1 VPAFDQYSSQD
12 VELLLLNG
20 EWNHVSCPGNFAENS
35 KTVMPVPAPF
45 QDSDLMRK
53 VALGD
58 RSAFGQLFDR
68 YNQLALN
75 LAARVLNERQ
85 EAEDVVQEVFL
96 QIWRDASSYR
106 QERGNVS
113 TWIVAIARS
122 RAIDKLRSRKARR
135 VLDPVGD
142 NDEMQDVAEKLP
154 DPAAYPGDLDNQ
166 LLVRKAF
173 GSLAV
178 DQRVAIEMA
187 YYEGMSQSEIAE
199 ALREP
204 LGTIKTRI
212 RSGLLKLKES
222 LSSGTGN

>member
-1 VPAFDQYSSQD
+1 
-12 VELLLLNG
+12 
-20 EWNHVSCPGNFAENS
+20 
-35 KTVMPVPAPF
+35 
-45 QDSDLMRK
+45 MRK

-113 TWIVAIARS
+113 AWIVAIARS

-142 NDEMQDVAEKLP
+142 NEEMQDIAEKLA
-154 DPAAYPGDLDNQ
+154 DPAGRPDDLDNQ

-212 RSGLLKLKES
+212 RSGLLKLKQS
-222 LSSGTGN
+222 LSSGTVN

>member
-1 VPAFDQYSSQD
+1 
-12 VELLLLNG
+12 
-20 EWNHVSCPGNFAENS
+20 
-35 KTVMPVPAPF
+35 
-45 QDSDLMRK
+45 MRK

-58 RSAFGQLFDR
+58 RLAFSQLFDR

-75 LAARVLNERQ
+75 LAARVLNERH

-96 QIWRDASSYR
+96 QVWRDASSYR

-113 TWIVAIARS
+113 TWIVAIVRS

-135 VLDPVGD
+135 VANTVGD
-142 NDEMQDVAEKLP
+142 DDMQDVAETLP
-154 DPAAYPGDLDNQ
+154 DPAARPDDLDNQ

-187 YYEGMSQSEIAE
+187 YYEGMSRSEIAD

-212 RSGLLKLKES
+212 RSGLLKLKQS
-222 LSSGTGN
+222 LSSGVGI

>member
-1 VPAFDQYSSQD
+1 
-12 VELLLLNG
+12 
-20 EWNHVSCPGNFAENS
+20 
-35 KTVMPVPAPF
+35 
-45 QDSDLMRK
+45 
-53 VALGD
+53 
-58 RSAFGQLFDR
+58 
-68 YNQLALN
+68 
-75 LAARVLNERQ
+75 
-85 EAEDVVQEVFL
+85 
-96 QIWRDASSYR
+96 

-113 TWIVAIARS
+113 SWIVAIARS

-135 VLDPVGD
+135 LFDPAGESE
-142 NDEMQDVAEKLP
+142 EMQDLAEQLP
-154 DPAAYPGDLDNQ
+154 DPTFRQEDLDNQ

-212 RSGLLKLKES
+212 RSGLLKLKQA
-222 LSSGTGN
+222 LSSGAGN

>member
-1 VPAFDQYSSQD
+1 
-12 VELLLLNG
+12 
-20 EWNHVSCPGNFAENS
+20 
-35 KTVMPVPAPF
+35 
-45 QDSDLMRK
+45 MRK

-75 LAARVLNERQ
+75 LAARVLNERH

-96 QIWRDASSYR
+96 QVWRDASSYQ

-135 VLDPVGD
+135 VADPVGD
-142 NDEMQDVAEKLP
+142 NDDALDVTETLP
-154 DPAAYPGDLDNQ
+154 DPAAKPDDLDNQ

-212 RSGLLKLKES
+212 RSGLLKLKQS
-222 LSSGTGN
+222 LSSGAGN

>member
-1 VPAFDQYSSQD
+1 
-12 VELLLLNG
+12 
-20 EWNHVSCPGNFAENS
+20 
-35 KTVMPVPAPF
+35 
-45 QDSDLMRK
+45 MRK

-58 RSAFGQLFDR
+58 RAAFGQLFDR
-68 YNQLALN
+68 YSQLALN
-75 LAARVLNERQ
+75 LAARVLNERH

-96 QIWRDASSYR
+96 QLWRDASSYR
-106 QERGNVS
+106 QDRGNVS
-113 TWIVAIARS
+113 TWIVAITRS
-122 RAIDKLRSRKARR
+122 RAIDKLRSRRSRR
-135 VLDPVGD
+135 VLDPVE
-142 NDEMQDVAEKLP
+142 NDEDLAETLP
-154 DPAAYPGDLDNQ
+154 DPAGRPDDLDNQ

-212 RSGLLKLKES
+212 RSGLLKLRQA
-222 LSSGTGN
+222 LSSSAGN

>member
-1 VPAFDQYSSQD
+1 
-12 VELLLLNG
+12 
-20 EWNHVSCPGNFAENS
+20 
-35 KTVMPVPAPF
+35 MPVPASF
-45 QDSDLMRK
+45 QDVDLVRK
-53 VALGD
+53 VAQGD
-58 RSAFGQLFDR
+58 RTAFGHLFDR
-68 YNQLALN
+68 YSQLALN
-75 LAARVLNERQ
+75 LASRVLNERQ

-96 QIWRDASSYR
+96 QLWREAASYR
-106 QERGNVS
+106 QERGKVS
-113 TWIVAIARS
+113 SWIVAIARS

-135 VLDPVGD
+135 LFDPAGESE
-142 NDEMQDVAEKLP
+142 EMQDLAEQLP
-154 DPAAYPGDLDNQ
+154 DPTFRQEDLDNQ

-212 RSGLLKLKES
+212 RSGLLKLKQA
-222 LSSGTGN
+222 LSSGAGN

>member
-1 VPAFDQYSSQD
+1 
-12 VELLLLNG
+12 
-20 EWNHVSCPGNFAENS
+20 
-35 KTVMPVPAPF
+35 
-45 QDSDLMRK
+45 MRK

-58 RSAFGQLFDR
+58 RAAFGQLFDR
-68 YNQLALN
+68 YHQLALN

-96 QIWRDASSYR
+96 QLWRDASSYR
-106 QERGNVS
+106 QERGNLS
-113 TWIVAIARS
+113 TWIVAITRS

-135 VLDPVGD
+135 VLDLGD
-142 NDEMQDVAEKLP
+142 NEQMQDFAERLP
-154 DPAAYPGDLDNQ
+154 DPTERPGRLDTQ
-166 LLVRKAF
+166 LLMRKAF

-212 RSGLLKLKES
+212 RSGLLRLKQA
-222 LSSGTGN
+222 LSPDVGN

>member
-1 VPAFDQYSSQD
+1 
-12 VELLLLNG
+12 
-20 EWNHVSCPGNFAENS
+20 
-35 KTVMPVPAPF
+35 
-45 QDSDLMRK
+45 MRK

-58 RSAFGQLFDR
+58 RAAFGQLFDR

-75 LAARVLNERQ
+75 LAARVLNERH

-96 QIWRDASSYR
+96 QVWRDASSYQ

-135 VLDPVGD
+135 VADPVGD
-142 NDEMQDVAEKLP
+142 NDHMQDVAETLP
-154 DPAAYPGDLDNQ
+154 DPAARPDDLDNQ

-187 YYEGMSQSEIAE
+187 YYEGMSQSEIAD

-212 RSGLLKLKES
+212 RSGLLKLKQS
-222 LSSGTGN
+222 LSSGSGN

>member
-1 VPAFDQYSSQD
+1 
-12 VELLLLNG
+12 
-20 EWNHVSCPGNFAENS
+20 
-35 KTVMPVPAPF
+35 
-45 QDSDLMRK
+45 MRK

-58 RSAFGQLFDR
+58 RAAFGQLFDR
-68 YNQLALN
+68 YHQLALN

-85 EAEDVVQEVFL
+85 EAEDVVQEVFMQL
-96 QIWRDASSYR
+96 WRDASSYR
-106 QERGNVS
+106 QERGSVS

-135 VLDPVGD
+135 VFDAAGDGEEMLDAV
-142 NDEMQDVAEKLP
+142 EKLA
-154 DPAAYPGDLDNQ
+154 DPGGRQDDLDNQ
-166 LLVRKAF
+166 MLVRKAF
-173 GSLAV
+173 GSFAV

-212 RSGLLKLKES
+212 RSGLLKLKQA
-222 LSSGTGN
+222 LDSGAGN

>member
-1 VPAFDQYSSQD
+1 
-12 VELLLLNG
+12 
-20 EWNHVSCPGNFAENS
+20 
-35 KTVMPVPAPF
+35 
-45 QDSDLMRK
+45 MRK

-68 YNQLALN
+68 YNRLALN
-75 LAARVLNERQ
+75 LAARVLNERH
-85 EAEDVVQEVFL
+85 EAEDGVQEVFL
-96 QIWRDASSYR
+96 QVWRDASSYR

-122 RAIDKLRSRKARR
+122 RAIDKLRARKARN
-135 VLDPVGD
+135 VADPVGD
-142 NDEMQDVAEKLP
+142 NDEMQDVAEKLA
-154 DPAAYPGDLDNQ
+154 DPAARPDDLDNQ
-166 LLVRKAF
+166 LLVRQAF

-212 RSGLLKLKES
+212 RSGLLKLKQS

>member
-1 VPAFDQYSSQD
+1 MFDT
-12 VELLLLNG
+12 VRELLLLNG
-20 EWNHVSCPGNFAENS
+20 EWNHVSFPGNSAENS
-35 KTVMPVPAPF
+35 KTVMPVPATF
-45 QDSDLMRK
+45 QDAELMRK

-58 RSAFGQLFDR
+58 RAAFGQLFDR
-68 YNQLALN
+68 YSQLALN
-75 LAARVLNERQ
+75 LAARVLNERH

-96 QIWRDASSYR
+96 QLWRDASSY
-106 QERGNVS
+106 QQSRGNVS
-113 TWIVAIARS
+113 TWIIAIARS
-122 RAIDKLRSRKARR
+122 RAIDKLRSRKSRR
-135 VLDPVGD
+135 VLDPVGE
-142 NDEMQDVAEKLP
+142 NDEIQDFAESLP
-154 DPAAYPGDLDNQ
+154 DPATRPDDLDNQ

-212 RSGLLKLKES
+212 RSGLLKLKQA
-222 LSSGTGN
+222 LSAGAEN

>member
-1 VPAFDQYSSQD
+1 MRSVKRSHPALGTINILGEPWSFI
-12 VELLLLNG
+12 LLNG
-20 EWNHVSCPGNFAENS
+20 QWNHVSCPGNLAENS

-45 QDSDLMRK
+45 QDSELMRK

-58 RSAFGQLFDR
+58 RSAFSQLFDR

-75 LAARVLNERQ
+75 LAARVLNERH

-96 QIWRDASSYR
+96 QVWRDASSYQ

-135 VLDPVGD
+135 VADPVGD
-142 NDEMQDVAEKLP
+142 NDDMQDVADTLP
-154 DPAAYPGDLDNQ
+154 DPAARPDDLDNQ

-178 DQRVAIEMA
+178 
-187 YYEGMSQSEIAE
+187 
-199 ALREP
+199 
-204 LGTIKTRI
+204 
-212 RSGLLKLKES
+212 
-222 LSSGTGN
+222 

>member
-1 VPAFDQYSSQD
+1 
-12 VELLLLNG
+12 
-20 EWNHVSCPGNFAENS
+20 
-35 KTVMPVPAPF
+35 MPVPAPF
-45 QDSDLMRK
+45 LDTELMRK

-58 RSAFGQLFDR
+58 RVAFGQLFDR

-96 QIWRDASSYR
+96 QLWRDASSYR

-135 VLDPVGD
+135 IVDPSGD
-142 NDEMQDVAEKLP
+142 REDMEDIAETLP
-154 DPAAYPGDLDNQ
+154 DPAVRQDDLDNQ

-173 GSLAV
+173 GSLPV

-212 RSGLLKLKES
+212 RSGLLKLKQA
-222 LSSGTGN
+222 LSSGPGN